1 MKHRRWRTEGLA
13 DLHIDDP
20 KQTDINW
27 TADLHLVIRH
37 QNTLRTFRWAVQPS
51 VWLHCLH
58 FPREVFVAG
67 PNFMMKKWSFSCSS
81 SASVKYERSFQGG
94 RFHWLH
100 KGAWLY
106 LSLWENKPP
115 SHLIHYL
122 SKQIPCEFMVSICS
136 FKSSSTQHDVHSE
149 NNGPILCKIETNDI

>member
-13 DLHIDDP
+13 DLHVDDP

-27 TADLHLVIRH
+27 NADLHLVIRH

-58 FPREVFVAG
+58 FPKEVFITG

-94 RFHWLH
+94 DSTGCTKERDCIWAYEKMSLLLSWFTTSVNRFLMSSWSQSVVSRVLQRSMMFIL
-100 KGAWLY
+100 K
-106 LSLWENKPP
+106 
-115 SHLIHYL
+115 I
-122 SKQIPCEFMVSICS
+122 MVQFCV
-136 FKSSSTQHDVHSE
+136 K
-149 NNGPILCKIETNDI
+149 